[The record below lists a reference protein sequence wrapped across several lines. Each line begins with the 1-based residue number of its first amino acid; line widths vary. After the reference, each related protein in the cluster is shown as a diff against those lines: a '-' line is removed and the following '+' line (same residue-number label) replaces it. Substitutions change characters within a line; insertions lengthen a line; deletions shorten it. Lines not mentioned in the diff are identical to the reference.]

1 MDGTLKIGKTVL
13 CVKGDILMN
22 LGLKI
27 ALVYMLIISIIGFL
41 LMGIDKSKA
50 KRNAWRIPEK
60 KLFMIAFLGGG
71 AGVWLGMRVFHH
83 KTLHLMFKYGVP
95 AITLLEFIGVCYVFI
110 P

>member
-83 KTLHLMFKYGVP
+83 KTLHLAFRYGVP
-95 AITLLEFIGVCYVFI
+95 VIALLEFIGFCYVFT